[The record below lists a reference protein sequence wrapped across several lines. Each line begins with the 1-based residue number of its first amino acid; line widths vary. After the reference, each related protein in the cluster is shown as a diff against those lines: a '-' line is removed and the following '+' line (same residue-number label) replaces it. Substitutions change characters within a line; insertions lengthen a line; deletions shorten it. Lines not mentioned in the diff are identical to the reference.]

1 MLSYLALVTG
11 LILLVFAGDIL
22 VRGAVGLAE
31 RLGIPPLVIGLTIVA
46 FGTSAPELVISL
58 EAASEEAGGIAF
70 GNVVGSNIANIL
82 LVLGAPAL
90 ITLIICH
97 GDGTRRSAIFMV
109 AVTLLFLALTGD
121 GLLSRLDGT
130 VMLALLAFFLYENY
144 RTAKRHRHKAQEALD
159 DEFSD
164 VSEKST
170 KLLSLFL
177 IAGLIGLPIGANFTI
192 FGATGIAREW
202 GISET
207 TIGLTVV
214 AIGTSL
220 PELVAALMAAWHRH
234 GAVAIGNVIGSN
246 IFNILAIMG
255 TTAVFYPLPVPNDI
269 FTPDAWLM
277 LLTSLALLPFIF
289 LRKPIN
295 RKIGLTMVVIY
306 VAYVIFALHS

>member
-1 MLSYLALVTG
+1 MLSYLSLVAG
-11 LILLVFAGDIL
+11 LIILVFAGDLL

-58 EAASEEAGGIAF
+58 EAASENAGGIAI

-82 LVLGAPAL
+82 LVLGAPSLIAL
-90 ITLIICH
+90 IVCH
-97 GDGTRRSAIFMV
+97 GEGTKRSAIFMI
-109 AVTLLFLALTGD
+109 AVTLLFLALSSD
-121 GLLSRLDGT
+121 GLLSRLDGV
-130 VMLALLAFFLYENY
+130 VMLSLLVFFLYENY
-144 RTAKRHRHKAQEALD
+144 RTAKRHRRHAQEALE

-170 KLLSLFL
+170 LLLSTFL
-177 IAGLIGLPIGANFTI
+177 VIGLIGLPIGAHFTI
-192 FGATGIAREW
+192 FGATSIARDW

-255 TTAVFYPLPVPNDI
+255 TTSVFYPLPVPEDI
-269 FTPDAWLM
+269 FQPDAWLM

-289 LRKPIN
+289 LRKPIT
-295 RKIGLTMVVIY
+295 RPVGMVMVVLYISY
-306 VAYVIFALHS
+306 VGFALHS